1 MLGLLIAIIIT
12 IAIRESIAIILM
24 KIMMK
29 SVIATMYPMN
39 LISLIVNVIITW
51 MQIMMVFV
59 VITIPMR
66 LQIKVRTL
74 TVITVM
80 SILVAITVKIVVVCI
95 KSGNLFTIK
104 YQNVTCLA
112 SGFLDIINRGKG
124 YI

>member
-1 MLGLLIAIIIT
+1 MDANNDGICGHYN
-12 IAIRESIAIILM
+12 SN
-24 KIMMK
+24 
-29 SVIATMYPMN
+29 ATTN
-39 LISLIVNVIITW
+39 QSTNT
-51 MQIMMVFV
+51 
-59 VITIPMR
+59 
-66 LQIKVRTL
+66 

-112 SGFLDIINRGKG
+112 SGFLDIINNGKG